1 MSLNRPALD
10 VVSTHPRRRFAG
22 VAAVAAAVL
31 LLSNAFIATPSAHDI
46 PADVLV
52 QTIVRPSGDRLTILV
67 RVPLAAMRDVSFPLH
82 GASMLTLP
90 VPSDLLRD
98 AATLWIADAIEIDED
113 AARLAAPAIV
123 STRIS
128 LPSDRSFTSFD
139 QAVAHLAAPPLG
151 PDTEIAWN
159 QALLDA
165 RFEYA
170 IRSDRARFSMR
181 PQFARL
187 GLRVVTTVVFLPPS
201 GASRAFEFEG
211 DPGLVRLDP
220 RWHQAAARFVSLGF
234 RHILDGIDHLLF
246 LLCLIIPVRRW
257 RSLVLIVTSFTVA
270 HSITLAASALD
281 MAPDAL
287 WFPPLVETL
296 IAGSIV
302 YMALEN
308 IVVAG
313 RPRGPEAAGTAASP
327 ARDPLD
333 RRWAIAFA
341 FGLVH
346 GFGFSF
352 ALRQTLQ
359 FAGSHLL
366 TSLVAFNVGIELGQL
381 LVLLIAVPLL
391 YAAFRYVLPERV
403 GAIVVSALIAHT
415 AWHWLTE
422 RASTL
427 RAYDWTVAGS
437 LQGWLRILA
446 GALAA
451 AGLAVMARAAWRA
464 RARRIESGREI

>member
-1 MSLNRPALD
+1 LRP
-10 VVSTHPRRRFAG
+10 P
-22 VAAVAAAVL
+22 
-31 LLSNAFIATPSAHDI
+31 
-46 PADVLV
+46 
-52 QTIVRPSGDRLTILV
+52 
-67 RVPLAAMRDVSFPLH
+67 PLAA
-82 GASMLTLP
+82 
-90 VPSDLLRD
+90 
-98 AATLWIADAIEIDED
+98 
-113 AARLAAPAIV
+113 
-123 STRIS
+123 
-128 LPSDRSFTSFD
+128 
-139 QAVAHLAAPPLG
+139 
-151 PDTEIAWN
+151 DTEIAWN
-159 QALLDA
+159 QALLDV

-170 IRSDRARFSMR
+170 IRSDRARFSIR

-187 GLRVVTTVVFLPPS
+187 GLRVLTTVVFLPPT

-220 RWHQAAARFVSLGF
+220 RWHQAAARFVGLGF

-246 LLCLIIPVRRW
+246 LFCLIIPVRRW

-281 MAPDAL
+281 AAPDAL

-296 IAGSIV
+296 IAASIV

-308 IVVAG
+308 IVLAAHSDARSPTG
-313 RPRGPEAAGTAASP
+313 DLSAAG
-327 ARDPLD
+327 RDPLD

-381 LVLLIAVPLL
+381 LVLLAAVPLL
-391 YAAFRYVLPERV
+391 YAVFRYVLPERI
-403 GAIVVSALIAHT
+403 GAIILSALIAHT

-427 RAYDWTVAGS
+427 RAYDWTTAGG
-437 LQGWLRILA
+437 LQWWLRVLA
-446 GALAA
+446 AALAA
-451 AGLAVMARAAWRA
+451 AGVAVIARVGWRG
-464 RARRIESGREI
+464 RARRIESEREI